1 MNRFIALGA
10 LALLTGCAT
19 TNTLPERTL
28 PDGKAYLQP
37 IHVMVD
43 DPLNA
48 AQIRNQL
55 RETGV
60 FRSVET
66 GIGKPGDYTV
76 LIRYNSQR
84 DVPPFPVVLLS
95 AATLFLLPLSISID
109 TTTEFSL
116 QHDGKPLKQ
125 YSYRNVTQKY
135 SWLLDGTGGMELVN
149 VNRIA
154 RAFAQ
159 DVQKDGLLPVE
170 NAQ

>member
-1 MNRFIALGA
+1 MNRFITLSAV
-10 LALLTGCAT
+10 ALLTGCAT
-19 TNTLPERTL
+19 THSLSERTL
-28 PDGKAYLQP
+28 PDGKEYLQP

-125 YSYRNVTQKY
+125 YRYRNVTQKY
-135 SWLLDGTGGMELVN
+135 TWLLDGSGGMQQEN
-149 VNRIA
+149 VGRIT

-159 DVQKDGLLPVE
+159 DVQRDGLLPKE
-170 NAQ
+170 QTQ

>member
-1 MNRFIALGA
+1 MNRVINLSV
-10 LALLTGCAT
+10 LALLTGCAA
-19 TNTLPERTL
+19 TNTLPERAL
-28 PDGKAYLQP
+28 PDGQDYLKP

-66 GIGKPGDYTV
+66 GQGKAGDYSV
-76 LIRYNSQR
+76 LIRFNSQR
-84 DVPPFPVVLLS
+84 DLPPFPVILLS
-95 AATLFLLPLSISID
+95 TATLFLLPLSQSID

-116 QHDGKPLKQ
+116 QQNGKLLKQ
-125 YSYRNVTQKY
+125 YSYRNVTHKY
-135 SWLLDGTGGMELVN
+135 TWLLDGSGGMQQEN
-149 VNRIA
+149 VNRIT

-159 DVQKDGLLPVE
+159 DVQRDGLLPVE
-170 NAQ
+170 HTQ

>member
-1 MNRFIALGA
+1 MNRFIALSA
-10 LALLTGCAT
+10 VALLTGCAT
-19 TNTLPERTL
+19 TNSLPERTL
-28 PDGKAYLQP
+28 PDGKEYLQP

-109 TTTEFSL
+109 TTTDFSL

-125 YSYRNVTQKY
+125 YSYRNVTRKY
-135 SWLLDGTGGMELVN
+135 S
-149 VNRIA
+149 
-154 RAFAQ
+154 
-159 DVQKDGLLPVE
+159 
-170 NAQ
+170 

>member
-1 MNRFIALGA
+1 MNRFITLSAV
-10 LALLTGCAT
+10 ALLTGCAT
-19 TNTLPERTL
+19 THSLPERTL
-28 PDGKAYLQP
+28 PDGKEYLQP

-125 YSYRNVTQKY
+125 YSYRNVTRKY
-135 SWLLDGTGGMELVN
+135 SWLLDGPGAMELVN

-170 NAQ
+170 GAQ

>member
-1 MNRFIALGA
+1 MNRLIALSA

-19 TNTLPERTL
+19 SNTLPERTL
-28 PDGKAYLQP
+28 PDGQDYLQP

-66 GIGKPGDYTV
+66 GMGKPGDYSV
-76 LIRYNSQR
+76 LVRFNSQR
-84 DVPPFPVVLLS
+84 ELPPFPVILLS
-95 AATLFLLPLSISID
+95 TATLFLLPLSQSID
-109 TTTEFSL
+109 TTTEFAV
-116 QHDGKPLKQ
+116 QQDGKALKH

-135 SWLLDGTGGMELVN
+135 TWLLDGSGGMQQEN
-149 VNRIA
+149 IGRIT

-159 DVQKDGLLPVE
+159 DVQRDGLLPKE
-170 NAQ
+170 QAQ

>member
-1 MNRFIALGA
+1 MNRLIALSA
-10 LALLTGCAT
+10 LALLTGCAA

-28 PDGKAYLQP
+28 TDGQDYLQP

-43 DPLNA
+43 DPLSA

-66 GIGKPGDYTV
+66 GMGKPGDYSV

-84 DVPPFPVVLLS
+84 DLPPFPVVLLS
-95 AATLFLLPLSISID
+95 AATLFLLPLSQSID
-109 TTTEFSL
+109 TTTEFAL
-116 QHDGKPLKQ
+116 QQDGKPLKR
-125 YSYRNVTQKY
+125 YSYRNVTHKY
-135 SWLLDGTGGMELVN
+135 TWLLDGSGGMQQEN
-149 VNRIA
+149 VDRIT

-159 DVQKDGLLPVE
+159 DVQRDGLLPKEHV
-170 NAQ
+170 Q

>member
-10 LALLTGCAT
+10 LALMTGCAT

>member
-1 MNRFIALGA
+1 MNRFIALSA
-10 LALLTGCAT
+10 FALLTGCAI

-28 PDGKAYLQP
+28 PDGQDYLQP

-43 DPLNA
+43 DPLTA

-66 GIGKPGDYTV
+66 GMGKPGDYSV

-84 DVPPFPVVLLS
+84 DLPPFPVILLS
-95 AATLFLLPLSISID
+95 TATLFLLPLSQSID

-135 SWLLDGTGGMELVN
+135 TWLLDGSGGMQQEN
-149 VNRIA
+149 VGRIT

-159 DVQKDGLLPVE
+159 DVQRDGLLPKEHV
-170 NAQ
+170 Q